1 MFSPQKPK
9 SDPNDVFMNPIEVSG
24 ISIRSTRVKS
34 LKKRI
39 EILSAHKNCCF
50 VVMLSIQI
58 FTVTFDHF
66 LIPVERIL
74 SFSMEIAIVIVV
86 SIDIEEAMHR
96 RALADLY
103 QGSFIETI
111 ER

>member
-1 MFSPQKPK
+1 
-9 SDPNDVFMNPIEVSG
+9 
-24 ISIRSTRVKS
+24 
-34 LKKRI
+34 
-39 EILSAHKNCCF
+39 
-50 VVMLSIQI
+50 
-58 FTVTFDHF
+58 
-66 LIPVERIL
+66 
-74 SFSMEIAIVIVV
+74 MEIAIVIVV